1 MLFRSVSQSRYTI
14 FTDMIAACKYSTET
28 LTENLDLRIKL
39 ALANITIN
47 DKLDAVRQILN
58 FAFVPRA
65 HWLRTV
71 FYYIHYYEMGNIL
84 CLFLQ
89 LALS

>member
-1 MLFRSVSQSRYTI
+1 
-14 FTDMIAACKYSTET
+14 MIAACKYSTES

-39 ALANITIN
+39 ALANITIS
-47 DKLDAVRQILN
+47 DKLDALRQIIN

-71 FYYIHYYEMGNIL
+71 FYYIHYYEMWNIFMFVL
-84 CLFLQ
+84 AVGTVMRT
-89 LALS
+89 LALVQI